1 MADVALVCGGSGALG
16 SAVVRAFLARGDVV
30 VSAGRRSATVPQTLG
45 QGRFRSELVD
55 LTAPDQV
62 EALWDRLADEG
73 ALPRWLVNAVGGF
86 RGGTVAET
94 DVDDYRFL
102 QQINLDAA
110 WWTCQAAARRL
121 TSGAAIV
128 NVSAR
133 PALAGGRG
141 SAAYAVSK
149 AAVLRLTQVLSDELK
164 ERRVRVN
171 AVLPSVVDTPGNRA
185 SISSER
191 MRASIPTD
199 DVAAVIA
206 FLCSDQAWVIS
217 GATIPVYGWA

>member
-30 VSAGRRSATVPQTLG
+30 ISAGRQAATVLQTPEQG
-45 QGRFRSELVD
+45 QFRSEIVD
-55 LTAPDQV
+55 LTEPDLV
-62 EALWDRLADEG
+62 EALWERLADEG

-94 DVDDYRFL
+94 DADDYRFL
-102 QQINLDAA
+102 QQTNLDAT
-110 WWTCQAAARRL
+110 WWSCQAAARRL
-121 TSGAAIV
+121 SSGAAIV

-171 AVLPSVVDTPGNRA
+171 AVVPSVMDTSGNRGA
-185 SISSER
+185 ISSER
-191 MRASIPTD
+191 MRDSVPTD

-217 GATIPVYGWA
+217 GAAIPVYGWA